1 MGLLES
7 IRRWIDGEQGE
18 DLLEAADEHSKP
30 RRIWEEFLV
39 KIAREV
45 EAVMQREMF
54 TPPGGLTYI
63 PREYVVYLSAED
75 DKDWQGD
82 KRRGLEQGLFHV
94 LSERAKELA
103 GATPL
108 AAKSFAVELR
118 VDGTLEKGQFRV
130 QAVWDETETGH
141 TQVNARVGASGR
153 GSQGGTQGMSSDKL
167 PAAAPAAAVNFN
179 DTIRE
184 RADGSR
190 GDTEPGGEAS
200 AETGEQSEAGEQTVV
215 RPRIRE
221 LYSIEIWRDGVR
233 ESVVAITKPE
243 ITIGRGSRSITVD
256 LPLKGDPEISRVHA
270 VLTREGDGRY
280 WLVPKGRN
288 PTLVA
293 GRELPREE
301 RTEVQPDQKIAICN
315 FILRI
320 QPR

>member
-7 IRRWIDGEQGE
+7 IRRWIDGAQGE
-18 DLLEAADEHSKP
+18 DLVEAADEHSKP

-63 PREYVVYLSAED
+63 PREYVVYLSADD

-94 LSERAKELA
+94 LSERARELS
-103 GATPL
+103 GSNQL

-130 QAVWDETETGH
+130 QAVWDETESGH
-141 TQVNARVGASGR
+141 TQVNARVGAAKPE
-153 GSQGGTQGMSSDKL
+153 SQ
-167 PAAAPAAAVNFN
+167 PVNLN

-190 GDTEPGGEAS
+190 GDTEEGEDGEAGG
-200 AETGEQSEAGEQTVV
+200 TGELGEQTVV
-215 RPRIRE
+215 RPRIKT
-221 LYSIEIWRDGVR
+221 LYSVEIWKDGVR
-233 ESVVAITKPE
+233 ESVVPITKQE

-270 VLTREGDGRY
+270 VLTRENDGRY
-280 WLVPKGRN
+280 WLISKGRN

-301 RTEVQPDQKIAICN
+301 RAEVQPDQKIAICN
-315 FILRI
+315 FVLRI

>member
-1 MGLLES
+1 MGLMES
-7 IRRWIDGEQGE
+7 IRRWIDGETAE
-18 DLLEAADEHSKP
+18 DLVESADEHAKP

-54 TPPGGLTYI
+54 TPPGGPTYI

-94 LSERAKELA
+94 LSDRAKELS
-103 GATPL
+103 GSTHLAT
-108 AAKSFAVELR
+108 KSFAVELR

-130 QAVWDETETGH
+130 QGVWDETESGH
-141 TQVNARVGASGR
+141 TQVTPRL
-153 GSQGGTQGMSSDKL
+153 TQR
-167 PAAAPAAAVNFN
+167 PAPVNLN

-184 RADGSR
+184 RADGSQ
-190 GDTEPGGEAS
+190 GDSEPG
-200 AETGEQSEAGEQTVV
+200 AEVGEQTVV
-215 RPRIRE
+215 RPRIQE
-221 LYSIEIWRDGVR
+221 LYTIEVWKDGVR
-233 ESVVAITKPE
+233 EAVVPITKPE

-256 LPLKGDPEISRVHA
+256 LPLKGDPEVSRVHA
-270 VLTREGDGRY
+270 LLTRENDGRY
-280 WLVPKGRN
+280 WLTPKGRN
-288 PTLVA
+288 PTLVG

-301 RTEVQPDQKIAICN
+301 RTNVQPDQKIAICN
-315 FILRI
+315 FVLRI

>member
-1 MGLLES
+1 MGLMES
-7 IRRWIDGEQGE
+7 IRKWIDGETAE
-18 DLLEAADEHSKP
+18 DLVESADEHAKP

-54 TPPGGLTYI
+54 TPPGGPTYI

-94 LSERAKELA
+94 LSERAKELS
-103 GATPL
+103 GSTHLAT
-108 AAKSFAVELR
+108 KSFAVELR

-130 QAVWDETETGH
+130 QGVWDETESGH
-141 TQVNARVGASGR
+141 TQVTPRVTPR
-153 GSQGGTQGMSSDKL
+153 
-167 PAAAPAAAVNFN
+167 PAPVNLN

-184 RADGSR
+184 RADGSQ
-190 GDTEPGGEAS
+190 GDSEPG
-200 AETGEQSEAGEQTVV
+200 AEVGEQTVV
-215 RPRIRE
+215 RPRIQE
-221 LYSIEIWRDGVR
+221 LYTIEVWKDGVR
-233 ESVVAITKPE
+233 EAVVPITKPE

-256 LPLKGDPEISRVHA
+256 LPLKGDPEVSRVHA
-270 VLTREGDGRY
+270 LLTRENDGRY
-280 WLVPKGRN
+280 WLTPKGRN
-288 PTLVA
+288 PTLVG

-301 RTEVQPDQKIAICN
+301 RANIQPDQKIAICN
-315 FILRI
+315 FVLRI